1 VKPAA
6 SSHRT
11 ATSQFVGCVM
21 AIRYEDLPAEAV
33 RMAKHVMLDG
43 LGVAIAGADEPSGVG
58 RIAKRYVRETAA
70 GSDATVVTGGFKA
83 SVAEA
88 AFANGTM
95 MHALDFDNIW
105 YPLNHPTSP
114 TLPAILA
121 IAEKGGHSGRKVIE
135 AIVTAFEVQG
145 RIRLAATGWETGR
158 GFHKPGVTGTMGA
171 TAGVGKLLGL
181 SGQQML
187 MAFGIAGSRAGS
199 LSINTGT
206 MTKSSHAG
214 HGARAG
220 VECATLASMGFTAS
234 PDIFSEGGFFDAL
247 IGGENHPELLT
258 EGFGAP
264 YRMVSPGVGFK
275 KYPSSITT
283 QHAIDAALCVR
294 LANDF
299 SPQAI
304 SSVEVVFPCSD
315 HVDRPSPASG
325 LDGKFSVQYTVA
337 AALLDGEVT
346 VASFTDARRFAP
358 DMEALLPR
366 IHMAYDASI
375 PIDTNKMHVVV
386 RVTLSDGRGFS
397 HETRKLAGWV
407 GNPLSDEQRLKKFD
421 GCVRDFLNQADAA
434 SLVELVE
441 KVDELD
447 DVSGIMAIVGGR
459 GYEKN
464 VG

>member
-6 SSHRT
+6 SSNPT
-11 ATSQFVGCVM
+11 TTSRFVDCVM
-21 AIRYEDLPAEAV
+21 AIRYEELPEEAV

-43 LGVAIAGADEPSGVG
+43 IGVAIAGADEASGVG

-70 GSDATVVTGGFKA
+70 GSDATVITGGFKS

-121 IAEKGGHSGRKVIE
+121 IAEKGGHAGRKVIE

-145 RIRLAATGWETGR
+145 RIRLAATGWEIGR

-171 TAGVGKLLGL
+171 TVGVGKLLGL
-181 SGQQML
+181 SSQQML

-206 MTKSSHAG
+206 MTKSSHSG
-214 HGARAG
+214 QGARAG
-220 VECATLASMGFTAS
+220 VECAMLASMGFTAS

-258 EGFGAP
+258 EGFAAP

-283 QHAIDAALCVR
+283 HHSIDAALALR
-294 LANDF
+294 AAHDF
-299 SPQAI
+299 PPEEI
-304 SSVEVVFPCSD
+304 SAVEVVFPCWD
-315 HVDRPSPASG
+315 HVDRPSPATG

-337 AALLDGEVT
+337 AALLDSEVT
-346 VASFTDARRFAP
+346 IASFTDARRFAP
-358 DMEALLPR
+358 DMEALLPK
-366 IHMAYDASI
+366 IQMTYDASI
-375 PIDTNKMHVVV
+375 PADTNKMHVIV
-386 RVTLSDGRGFS
+386 RVTLSDGRSFS

-407 GNPLSDEQRLKKFD
+407 GYPLTDEQRLKKFD
-421 GCVRDFLNQADAA
+421 GCVRDFLSRADAEQ
-434 SLVELVE
+434 LVELVE
-441 KVDELD
+441 RLDELE

-459 GYEKN
+459 ERGN

>member
-1 VKPAA
+1 MKSAA
-6 SSHRT
+6 SSNPSVT
-11 ATSQFVGCVM
+11 APFVDFVM
-21 AIRYEDLPAEAV
+21 AVRYENLPAEAI

-43 LGVAIAGADEPSGVG
+43 LGVAIAGSDEASGVG
-58 RIAKRYVRETAA
+58 RIAKRYVREIAA
-70 GSDATVVTGGFKA
+70 GSDATVITGGFKT
-83 SVAEA
+83 SVTEA

-121 IAEKGGHSGRKVIE
+121 VAEKRKHAGRKVIE

-145 RIRLAATGWETGR
+145 RIRLAATGWEIGR

-181 SGQQML
+181 NRQQML

-206 MTKSSHAG
+206 MTKSSHSG
-214 HGARAG
+214 QGARAG
-220 VECATLASMGFTAS
+220 VECATLAAMGFTAS
-234 PDIFSEGGFFDAL
+234 PDIFGKGGFFDAL
-247 IGGENHPELLT
+247 IGGENHPEYLT

-283 QHAIDAALCVR
+283 HHSIDAALALR
-294 LANDF
+294 AAHDF
-299 SPQAI
+299 PSAAI
-304 SSVEVVFPCSD
+304 SEVEVVFPCWD

-337 AALLDGEVT
+337 AALLDSDVT
-346 VASFTDARRFAP
+346 MASFTDARRFAV
-358 DMEALLPR
+358 DMEALLPKIR
-366 IHMAYDASI
+366 MAYDASI
-375 PIDTNKMHVVV
+375 PADTNDMHVIVH
-386 RVTLSDGRGFS
+386 VTLSDGRTFS
-397 HETRKLAGWV
+397 HKTKELAGWV
-407 GNPLSDEQRLKKFD
+407 GYPLSDEQRLKKFY
-421 GCVRDFLNQADAA
+421 GCVGTFLPRADAERLVD
-434 SLVELVE
+434 LVEGLE
-441 KVDELD
+441 QLEEI
-447 DVSGIMAIVGGR
+447 SGIMAVVGGA
-459 GYEKN
+459 GA
-464 VG
+464 